1 MNKRSTL
8 GGGALIALAL
18 LFIGLTILFGSV
30 LRGWRI
36 DLTQNRLYT
45 TAPGTVKILK
55 ELKEPVNLYFFY
67 SEKAVNTLPELKTYG
82 NRVRDLLQEMVARS
96 NGNLRLSII
105 DPQPYSDDE
114 DRATELGVRG
124 APVSQDGQNLYFGLA
139 GTNSTD
145 GHQAIEFFDP
155 RKEEFLEY
163 DIVKLIYQLS
173 SPKKQVVGWMSSIPM
188 GGDAPV
194 MDPQTGQTREPPVMY
209 TQAQQLFNV
218 KPVSMAATSIDADVD
233 VLVIVHPKALTP
245 ATQFAIDQYAL
256 RGGHILM
263 FVDPVA
269 EADTAGTDPSNPMA
283 AMNVDKSSNPG
294 ALLKTWGVEF
304 NSHEVIGDLEHA
316 LQVAM
321 RQGDQPVRHLGILG
335 MDTATFNPKDVV
347 AAGLNS
353 VNFATVGHLDPGKG
367 VQSATAEKP
376 CDLKLPSPCF
386 EPIISSS
393 TQSAPIPAQRFA
405 LLFDPSQ
412 LREGFKPTRQ
422 KYTFAARVTGNVKSA
437 FPGGP
442 PAGVTATGPVLKE
455 SAKPL
460 NLIVFA
466 DTDMLQDFMWVR
478 MQNFLGQRV
487 ASAIASNGDLVAN
500 SMDNLAGSSDLIS
513 VRGRATFTRPF
524 DRVEALRRNA
534 EDRFRAKEQQL
545 EEELKGTEEKLTQM
559 QSRRDDR
566 SSMILSPE
574 QEQEV
579 ERFKEEQVRIR
590 KSLRDVRLGLNED
603 IQNLRRNLMIL
614 NIIVFPVVFVLV
626 IAGIGYWRRK
636 KRTAFLLPP
645 AEPAKVEAG
654 A

>member
-36 DLTQNRLYT
+36 DLTQNGLYT

-55 ELKEPVNLYFFY
+55 GLKEPVNLYLFY

-82 NRVRDLLQEMVARS
+82 NRVRDLLQELAARS
-96 NGNLRLSII
+96 NGNLRLSIV
-105 DPQPYSDDE
+105 DPQPFSDDE
-114 DRATELGVRG
+114 DRAAELGVRG
-124 APVSQDGQNLYFGLA
+124 TPVGQDGTNLYFGLA

-163 DIVKLIYQLS
+163 DVVKLIYQLS
-173 SPKKQVVGWMSSIPM
+173 TPKKPVIGWMSSIPM
-188 GGDAPV
+188 GGASVVDQ
-194 MDPQTGQTREPPVMY
+194 QTGQEREPPVMY
-209 TQAQQLFNV
+209 TQAEQLFTV
-218 KPVSMAATSIDADVD
+218 KPVSMMATNIDADID
-233 VLVIVHPKALTP
+233 VLVILHPKALSP

-256 RGGHILM
+256 RGGRILM

-269 EADTAGTDPSNPMA
+269 EADQAGADPSNPMA
-283 AMNVDKSSNPG
+283 AMAASKSSDPG
-294 ALLKTWGVEF
+294 ALLKAWGVDF
-304 NSHEVIGDLEHA
+304 NPQEVIGDLGHA

-335 MDTATFNPKDVV
+335 MDQASFNAKDVV

-353 VNFATVGHLDPGKG
+353 VNFATVGYVAAAKG
-367 VQSATAEKP
+367 TQVATGAKP
-376 CDLKLPSPCF
+376 CDLKQSSPCF
-386 EPIISSS
+386 EPLITSSD
-393 TQSAPIPAQRFA
+393 QSAPIPAQRFA
-405 LLFDPSQ
+405 MLFDPSQ
-412 LREGFKPTRQ
+412 LRDGFKPTGQ

-437 FPGGP
+437 FPEGP
-442 PAGVTATGPVLKE
+442 PEGSTESGTVLKE

-466 DTDMLQDFMWVR
+466 DTDLLQDFMWVR
-478 MQNFLGQRV
+478 MQNFFGQRV
-487 ASAIASNGDLVAN
+487 ASAIASNGDLVSNAL
-500 SMDNLAGSSDLIS
+500 DNLGGSSDLIS

-524 DRVEALRRNA
+524 DRVEGLRRNA
-534 EDRFRAKEQQL
+534 EDRFRAREQQL
-545 EEELKGTEEKLTQM
+545 EEELKSTEEKLTQM
-559 QSRRDDR
+559 QSRRDDQ

-579 ERFKEEQVRIR
+579 ERFKQEQLRIR
-590 KSLRDVRLGLNED
+590 KSLRDVRLELNEG
-603 IQNLRRNLMIL
+603 IQKLRRNLMLL
-614 NIIVFPVVFVLV
+614 NIVVLPLVFVGI

-636 KRTAFLLPP
+636 KRSTFVLPK
-645 AEPAKVEAG
+645 AEASA
-654 A
+654 